1 MSESNRSFP
10 RGFVVSVEQFLKQRA
25 VSITVDGNYT
35 LPNWYDCEGKLRTF
49 ACRTTRVSPYRMIV
63 DVPVVGKVGD
73 RLTSYFR
80 DFGQFESSISDTMD
94 GSFLLELEMS
104 YEMRER
110 LADKLTWLEKKQADP
125 ALLDQRQ
132 HPRFIPTA
140 AHTTLTLADGGVYRC
155 FIIDLSLSG
164 VALSAEMQPEIG
176 IPLAIGGCVGRVV
189 RHLPNG
195 FAVMFADTYNLAE
208 VTRLIT
214 RVVGQERLL
223 EAETASEIL
232 V

>member
-1 MSESNRSFP
+1 
-10 RGFVVSVEQFLKQRA
+10 VSVERFLKQRA
-25 VSITVDGNYT
+25 VTITVDGNYT

-80 DFGQFESSISDTMD
+80 DFGKFDGSISDTMD

-104 YEMRER
+104 HEMRER
-110 LADKLTWLEKKQADP
+110 LADKLVWLEKKQGDP
-125 ALLDQRQ
+125 ALFDARQ
-132 HPRFIPTA
+132 HPRFIPTGS
-140 AHTTLTLADGGVYRC
+140 HTTLTLADGCVHRC

-164 VALSAEMQPEIG
+164 VAVSAELQPEIG
-176 IPLAIGGCVGRVV
+176 TPLAIGSCVGRVV
-189 RHLPNG
+189 RHLPSG
-195 FAVMFADTYNLAE
+195 FAGMFAATYNLFE

-214 RVVGQERLL
+214 RVIGQDRPLAA
-223 EAETASEIL
+223 EAVSEIL